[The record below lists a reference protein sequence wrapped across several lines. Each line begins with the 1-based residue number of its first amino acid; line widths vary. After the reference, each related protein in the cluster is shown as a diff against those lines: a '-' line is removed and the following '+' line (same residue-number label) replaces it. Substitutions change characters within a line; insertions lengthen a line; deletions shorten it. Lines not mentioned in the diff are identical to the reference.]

1 MIYKDESEYITSL
14 KKRQQDEQW
23 RRDHPDYHKEYNKKY
38 RESKKQ
44 NILYMIMIDDEY
56 YFGHTSQG
64 MDARIGTHLSR
75 CRNDRP
81 NGNPRMKELY
91 KQLGEDEFT
100 NRITIKVIKTFDNVD
115 EAKAAEKLML
125 SQYVGQ
131 PDCMNKRK

>member
-1 MIYKDESEYITSL
+1 
-14 KKRQQDEQW
+14 
-23 RRDHPDYHKEYNKKY
+23 
-38 RESKKQ
+38 
-44 NILYMIMIDDEY
+44 
-56 YFGHTSQG
+56 
-64 MDARIGTHLSR
+64 
-75 CRNDRP
+75 
-81 NGNPRMKELY
+81 MKELY

>member
-1 MIYKDESEYITSL
+1 
-14 KKRQQDEQW
+14 
-23 RRDHPDYHKEYNKKY
+23 
-38 RESKKQ
+38 
-44 NILYMIMIDDEY
+44 MIDDEY

-81 NGNPRMKELY
+81 NGNPRMRELY